1 MLSVFKKQSIVVFF
15 IFSMASADFG
25 DLPIGWSQLKSDD
38 FQDFAVRSLN
48 REGALLNHYTTHF
61 WLEQKIIELN
71 LASESPVQSV
81 IPAVLRDR
89 SINAFAIPGNLIGFN
104 AGLIAFAES
113 ESEFVSV
120 LAHEMA
126 HISLDH
132 FSRLTNNQSQQS
144 LTIITGILLA
154 ILLAQENPEAANA
167 AIFSTFAAASQ
178 NSLNF
183 SQAMELEADQ
193 VAQSTLRRSG
203 YDAEAGRLF
212 FQKLEQTS
220 FSNSAYEF
228 LRSHP
233 LGATR
238 SAMLNSENSIETEQ
252 PEITDYDVLRWELGL
267 DDREKVITIFKDWQ
281 SLPSDITSPTIKLGW
296 LKWNFQQNKDRESYL
311 QALSDLN
318 TIHSGFLPIEFA
330 LLQVVSDT
338 KLSSFCANLNTFE
351 SKITAKLVTLDVL
364 EFMNDQ
370 ASVCNLNS
378 RQEWQAKWLWQS
390 GKELQSM
397 SFLKSE
403 IAQEAELNRLARMKS
418 LLKLY
423 NQRYD
428 RFR

>member
-15 IFSMASADFG
+15 ICSMASADFG

-48 REGALLNHYTTHF
+48 REAALLNHFTTHF

-71 LASESPVQSV
+71 LKSRRPVQSV
-81 IPAVLRDR
+81 IPVILKDR

-113 ESEFVSV
+113 ESEFISI

-167 AIFSTFAAASQ
+167 AIFSTLAATSQ

-193 VAQSTLRRSG
+193 VAQATLNRAG
-203 YDAEAGRLF
+203 YDAQAGRVF

-228 LRSHP
+228 LRTHP
-233 LGATR
+233 LGTTR
-238 SAMLNSENSIETEQ
+238 SAMLNSENSHKLLE

-267 DDREKVITIFKDWQ
+267 DDRDKVVKTFNKWKT
-281 SLPSDITSPTIKLGW
+281 LPSDFNSPTIKLVW
-296 LKWNFQQNKDRESYL
+296 LKWNYQENQNKNSYL
-311 QALSDLN
+311 QALNDLR
-318 TIHSGFLPIEFA
+318 TIHSGFLPIEFTRLKLIA
-330 LLQVVSDT
+330 ANKQDGFCSD
-338 KLSSFCANLNTFE
+338 LSKFE
-351 SKITAKLVTLDVL
+351 AEVTAKLLTLDVI
-364 EFMNDQ
+364 EFMKDQ
-370 ASVCNLNS
+370 ANACNLNS

-390 GKELQSM
+390 GKELQAM
-397 SFLKSE
+397 TYLNSE
-403 IAQEAELNRLARMKS
+403 LSKETELNRLARMKS
-418 LLKLY
+418 QLKLY